1 MNMCVSVWGRE
12 REIQVWVIN
21 GRVCIGLSAVSINTF
36 WLSCTYQSNVL
47 YCFRVLEDN
56 YYHLCNI
63 HWLHKDIN
71 NNYWMYKQ
79 LDRSLVV
86 ESGQIKQLKTFVAN
100 RLIFKLKKK
109 KKSVCYQDDAK
120 NVIIWW
126 YFFFYETE
134 SIQTT
139 VDAVCPGDTWPYRHA
154 EWWPNH
160 KLRNSRACM
169 LAWKL
174 EF

>member
-1 MNMCVSVWGRE
+1 MPAIPLIPFALMNMCVSVWGRE

-36 WLSCTYQSNVL
+36 WLSRTYQRSNVL
-47 YCFRVLEDN
+47 YCFRVLVDN

-100 RLIFKLKKK
+100 RLTSKMMLKFNNLMVFLFLWDRKYLK
-109 KKSVCYQDDAK
+109 HCRCSMSWRYL
-120 NVIIWW
+120 
-126 YFFFYETE
+126 T
-134 SIQTT
+134 
-139 VDAVCPGDTWPYRHA
+139 
-154 EWWPNH
+154 
-160 KLRNSRACM
+160 L
-169 LAWKL
+169 
-174 EF
+174 

>member
-1 MNMCVSVWGRE
+1 MPAIPLIPFALMNMCVSVWGRE

-109 KKSVCYQDDAK
+109 KSLFVTKMMLKCNNLMVFLFLWDRKY
-120 NVIIWW
+120 
-126 YFFFYETE
+126 
-134 SIQTT
+134 
-139 VDAVCPGDTWPYRHA
+139 
-154 EWWPNH
+154 PNH
-160 KLRNSRACM
+160 CRCSMSWRYLT
-169 LAWKL
+169 L
-174 EF
+174 